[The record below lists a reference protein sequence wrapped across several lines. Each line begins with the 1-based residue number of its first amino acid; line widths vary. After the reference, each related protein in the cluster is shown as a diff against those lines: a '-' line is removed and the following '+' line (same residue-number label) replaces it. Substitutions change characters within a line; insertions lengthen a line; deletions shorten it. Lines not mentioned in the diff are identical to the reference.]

1 MKRKAPPTKAG
12 SPPKK
17 AKADIP
23 EYHLSPSVREE
34 DGSIQWPAPRA
45 QIEKARQMIR
55 DCANSHSKTLIVPD
69 KDADGLSAGA
79 ILRHTLTIL
88 GLPKDL
94 IAVHLLTKGNTVHSE
109 QERQRM
115 AEHRPQYVFVIDHGS
130 RSGPPVIDGT
140 HNALIIDHH
149 YATDTDFPQGSEH
162 VSACHSPPVATSAL
176 LTYEICK
183 PLHPDVYE
191 RCAWLA
197 IVGTYGDL
205 GNQIKWEAPFPD
217 MREILKRHSKKKL
230 GDVVSA
236 VNAPRRTATY
246 DVKSAWD
253 ALCDT
258 SEPAS
263 ILKNTR
269 LEAARQEV
277 AAEVERCTHTA
288 PKFSPDGKVAVF
300 RIRSEAQVHPV
311 IATRWAG
318 HLSSNKLEFVLVA
331 NEGYLPRK
339 VNFSCRIARSARN
352 RDPPI
357 SIIDRLRYYAGL
369 DEAQNDSSENADSGG
384 AERIPLLERVGDDFA
399 RGHVQASGGIVN
411 TEEFEELMRL
421 MQIGVKPPKDENDG
435 GSPSKKKAK
444 AGIDPGQKNTLTSY
458 FGKASTP
465 KA

>member
-1 MKRKAPPTKAG
+1 MKRKASPTKVG

-23 EYHLSPSVREE
+23 EYHLSPLVREE

-45 QIEKARQMIR
+45 QIEKSRQMIL
-55 DCANSHSKTLIVPD
+55 DCAKSQSKTLIVPD

-79 ILRHTLTIL
+79 ILRHTLMIL
-88 GLPKDL
+88 GLPKNL
-94 IAVHLLTKGNTVHSE
+94 IAGTPSIASSSASEWRSTDPNTS
-109 QERQRM
+109 
-115 AEHRPQYVFVIDHGS
+115 VIDHGS
-130 RSGPPVIDGT
+130 RSGPPVIEGS

-230 GDVVSA
+230 SDVVSA

-258 SEPAS
+258 SEPGS
-263 ILKNTR
+263 IPKNPR

-331 NEGYLPRK
+331 NEGYLPGK

-357 SIIDRLRYYAGL
+357 SIIDRLRYYASL
-369 DEAQNDSSENADSGG
+369 NEAQNDSADNADSGE
-384 AERIPLLERVGDDFA
+384 AKRVPLLERVGDDFA

-411 TEEFEELMRL
+411 AEEFEELMRL
-421 MQIGVKPPKDENDG
+421 MQIGVKPPKDKSIS

-444 AGIDPGQKNTLTSY
+444 AGIDPGQNNTLTSY